1 MAAEVGEDREA
12 EVAEGDEDADRPAH
26 AGHIPGLFTWHTL
39 RLEREGGRF
48 SECLPASVKMHFSTP
63 ECIVRPEDENEFVHI
78 LRHLDYSH
86 RMHLNFTFF

>member
-39 RLEREGGRF
+39 RLEREWGRF
-48 SECLPASVKMHFSTP
+48 SACLPASVKMHLSTP
-63 ECIVRPEDENEFVHI
+63 ECIVRPNMHFKVENAHCTVMR
-78 LRHLDYSH
+78 LL
-86 RMHLNFTFF
+86 FFLQNI

>member
-48 SECLPASVKMHFSTP
+48 SACLPASVKMHVSG
-63 ECIVRPEDENEFVHI
+63 H
-78 LRHLDYSH
+78 
-86 RMHLNFTFF
+86 FFGIEKIPKKCSPRD